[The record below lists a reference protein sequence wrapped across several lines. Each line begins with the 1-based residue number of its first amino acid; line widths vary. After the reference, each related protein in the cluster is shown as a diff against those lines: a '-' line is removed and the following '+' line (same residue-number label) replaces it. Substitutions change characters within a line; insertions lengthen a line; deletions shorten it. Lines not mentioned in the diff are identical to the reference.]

1 MYYYRYNNQI
11 FISNKKLNFQNASE
25 KEAMF
30 SNKIYAAYFIP
41 PSQSKKAFLISSED
55 LLFQSNESIEMIRQ
69 RDKSILNIPNW
80 LVEKIKDKKVIG
92 VNLNYTEWEDV
103 LKYELPVK
111 WNINIAGLG
120 DVGGILLSGLKL
132 LGADIIN
139 NIGIFDIDYNKV
151 GRWLYEGNQILSPSS
166 SDFLP
171 EIKSVKFDEIFNC
184 DMFVFCVTAGV
195 PKIGDNAE
203 DVRMAQFNKNS
214 EIIKLYAKKARDVKF
229 KGIFA
234 VVSDP
239 VDLLCKT
246 AFKWSNTDENGEF
259 DFKGLA
265 PDQIRGYGLGVMN
278 SRAAY
283 FAKEIGLGKQ
293 YLKEGRVFGPH
304 GEGLIVA
311 NSIKNYDDD
320 ISKKLTEKTIR
331 ANLYVRETGY
341 KPYIAPALS
350 SGALSIISTLK
361 GEWHYSSIFIDG
373 AYIGLRNRLSSAVTE
388 IEKIDIPD
396 ILFNKIKKT
405 FEVLK
410 NYE

>member
-1 MYYYRYNNQI
+1 MYYYRYNNKI
-11 FISNKKLNFQNASE
+11 FISNEELNFEKASE
-25 KEAMF
+25 KEAI
-30 SNKIYAAYFIP
+30 SSDKIYAASFMP
-41 PSQSKKAFLISSED
+41 PLQSKRAFLISSED

-69 RDKSILNIPNW
+69 SDKSIFNMPDW
-80 LVEKIKDKKVIG
+80 LIEKIRDRKVIG
-92 VNLNYTEWEDV
+92 VNLNYIAWEDV
-103 LKYELPVK
+103 LNYELPVK

-132 LGADIIN
+132 LGADVIN
-139 NIGIFDIDYNKV
+139 SIGIYDIDYSKV
-151 GRWLYEGNQILSPSS
+151 KRWLYEGNQILSASS
-166 SDFLP
+166 SDFHP
-171 EIKSVKFDEIFNC
+171 EIKSIKPDEIFDC

-203 DVRMAQFNKNS
+203 DVRMAQFNRNS
-214 EIIKLYAKKARDVKF
+214 EIIKFYAKKARDVKF

-246 AFKWSNTDENGEF
+246 VFKWSNTDENGEF

-265 PDQIRGYGLGVMN
+265 PEQIRGYGLGVMN

-283 FAKEIGLGKQ
+283 FAKELGLGKQ
-293 YLKEGRVFGPH
+293 YLREGRVFGPH

-311 NSIKNYDDD
+311 NSIKDYDDD
-320 ISKKLTEKTIR
+320 ISKELTAKTIR

-361 GEWHYSSIFIDG
+361 GEWHYSSVFIDG
-373 AYIGLRNRLSSAVTE
+373 AYIGLRNRMSSAVTE
-388 IEKIDIPD
+388 IERIDIPE